1 MTTSV
6 LNTGLTAG
14 TWNLDPVHSSIGF
27 SVRHMMV
34 SKVRG
39 SFDEFTGQITIAE
52 DGEASVVADIQVAS
66 ISTGNDQRDAHV
78 RSADYFEVE
87 THPVATFRST
97 GVRAGRG
104 DAYVL
109 TGEFTLRG
117 VTKTIELDLEL
128 TGVGT
133 GPQGAPVA
141 GFEAT
146 TVLNRKDFGI
156 TVDMPIDGGG
166 VAVGD
171 KITITIDAQA
181 HLAS

>member
-6 LNTGLTAG
+6 RDAGLTAG

-39 SFDEFTGQITIAE
+39 NFDEFTGQITISDE
-52 DGEASVVADIQVAS
+52 GEATVVADINVGS
-66 ISTGNDQRDAHV
+66 INTGNDQRDAHV

-97 GVRAGRG
+97 GIRAKG
-104 DAYVL
+104 DAHVL

-117 VTKTIELDLEL
+117 VTKPIEMDLEL
-128 TGVGT
+128 TGINPGT
-133 GPQGAPVA
+133 GDGPIA
-141 GFEAT
+141 GFEAS

-156 TVDMPIDGGG
+156 TLDMPLDGGG
-166 VAVGD
+166 AAVGD
-171 KITITIDAQA
+171 KITISIDAQA
-181 HLAS
+181 RLAA